1 MIWRMAE
8 LVDERILT
16 VGIGLIFGLMV
27 FVVVV
32 WVFEVVVVVVV
43 GIFEV
48 VVVVVVGVFEVVV
61 GVHVV
66 VFVGMGLML

>member
-32 WVFEVVVVVVV
+32 GVFEVVVVVVV
-43 GIFEV
+43 GV
-48 VVVVVVGVFEVVV
+48 LDV
-61 GVHVV
+61 
-66 VFVGMGLML
+66 MGEGLVSGISVM